1 MGNTGLAWI
10 LATKASALFSF
21 EMRST
26 TLPSSDKAV
35 VLGMADL
42 EAGVMLVVMKV
53 EGVDSQS
60 LV

>member
-10 LATKASALFSF
+10 LATKASTLFSF
-21 EMRST
+21 EMRSI

-42 EAGVMLVVMKV
+42 EAGVMLVVTRV